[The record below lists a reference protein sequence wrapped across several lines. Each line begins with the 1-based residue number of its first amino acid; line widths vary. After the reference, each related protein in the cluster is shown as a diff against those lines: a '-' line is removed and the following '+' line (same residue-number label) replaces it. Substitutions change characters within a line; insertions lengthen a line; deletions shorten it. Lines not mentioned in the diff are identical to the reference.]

1 LGALAHDRL
10 RQSEVGMSKRKHK
23 DKGRLP
29 PFVPLH
35 ISTMETPAWKALSM
49 GARVLYAQ
57 IKRHHF
63 VGAKNNNGKIYL
75 SERTAQEEIGGGTRD
90 SIRRWFREL
99 QHYGFIV
106 QTEGG
111 CLGVDGKGKAPHW
124 RLTELPTLTERET
137 QDYLKWD
144 GTPFPGNGNQA
155 WRGRGQKPRKPIVT
169 TAHEK
174 QNPGPETT
182 SRVDQK
188 QRPPVDR
195 KQRPL
200 RGQSGPETTSISAD
214 QGGPQ
219 TTSIS
224 RKPLR
229 AGGRALGN
237 EDARI
242 VTDWPRPNP
251 DSFDAD
257 DQQVLRLLVALE
269 GGRRR

>member
-1 LGALAHDRL
+1 
-10 RQSEVGMSKRKHK
+10 MSRRKHK

-35 ISTMETPAWKALSM
+35 ISTMEAPAWKALSM

-75 SERTAQEEIGGGTRD
+75 SERTAQEEIGGATRD

-188 QRPPVDR
+188 QRPLVDR

-200 RGQSGPETTSISAD
+200 GGQSGPETTSISAG

-229 AGGRALGN
+229 AGGRTLGN

-257 DQQVLRLLVALE
+257 DQQVLRLVVALE

>member
-1 LGALAHDRL
+1 
-10 RQSEVGMSKRKHK
+10 MSRRKHK

-35 ISTMETPAWKALSM
+35 ISTMEAPAWKALSM

-75 SERTAQEEIGGGTRD
+75 SERTAQEEIGGATRD

-188 QRPPVDR
+188 QRPLVDR
-195 KQRPL
+195 KQRPYL
-200 RGQSGPETTSISAD
+200 GNHSG
-214 QGGPQ
+214 
-219 TTSIS
+219 
-224 RKPLR
+224 R
-229 AGGRALGN
+229 AGGLSVTKTRGLLQTGRGPTPIASTPTTNRCCAWWSRWREGG
-237 EDARI
+237 DARGRLHSRL
-242 VTDWPRPNP
+242 WACF
-251 DSFDAD
+251 FDP
-257 DQQVLRLLVALE
+257 
-269 GGRRR
+269 GGRPGEELM